1 MMRKFSLMVVLGGY
15 LATSVIA
22 CSDDTNTK
30 LDKGI
35 PKDSGA
41 QADNGLQPDQGV
53 NTDQGGQADQIIK
66 WDKGGTTNDKGSIKY
81 DQGGAKYDKSGPYVD
96 QGAQPDSG
104 GVKPVKVTGF
114 VENDDTR
121 KKITGATVSVV
132 GASPP
137 NSTTT
142 DSWGSFTLQIKPGS
156 TVFLKAEFSGL
167 VSTIL
172 PLVTSAT
179 SNPSM
184 EFYLLSAATLDLDYK
199 DAGMPKRDSAK
210 GIVEVQFNNKSSAGG
225 EGASLSVSHGGSF
238 AFNASGDAV
247 KSSKLLPS
255 GEDSLTF
262 VNVATGQTSV
272 NLSAS
277 KCKLTYA
284 SIKKYPV
291 QANTLTDIATVC
303 TP

>member
-53 NTDQGGQADQIIK
+53 NTDQGGQADQGIK
-66 WDKGGTTNDKGSIKY
+66 WDKGGTTHDTGGTTY
-81 DQGGAKYDKSGPYVD
+81 DTGGTTYDT
-96 QGAQPDSG
+96 GAQPDSG

-114 VENDDTR
+114 VENDDTQ
-121 KKITGATVSVV
+121 KKVKGATVSVV
-132 GASPP
+132 GAAPP

-291 QANTLTDIATVC
+291 QANTLTDIAAIC